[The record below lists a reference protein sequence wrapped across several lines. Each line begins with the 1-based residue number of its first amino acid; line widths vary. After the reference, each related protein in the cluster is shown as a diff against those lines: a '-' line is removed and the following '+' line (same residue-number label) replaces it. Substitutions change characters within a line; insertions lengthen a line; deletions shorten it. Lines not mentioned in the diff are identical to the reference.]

1 MESQLYPVLSRNLQL
16 DFFRGIAL
24 IIIFINH
31 MPDNPWFWYTPSRF
45 GLSDAA
51 EMFVFLSGFA
61 SAIAYGRSFDRAGL
75 WLGSVRVLHR
85 CGQIYAAHVA
95 SFLLMAVICVLG
107 NRWTLGADYI
117 QRLNI
122 AYFFD
127 NTQQAVIDIFSL
139 AYVPNYFDIL
149 PMYLVLILWMPLVW
163 ALSRLHIVLAL
174 SFSVLIY
181 YAAWQYGWELTADP
195 TTGRPWYFNPF
206 NWQLMFFTGF
216 ALGEGWIRVP
226 DKHRGLM
233 LICAIIVSVSI
244 PLGHEATYGQM
255 AFWGELRARLEPFL
269 DKSHLGLLRWVHLL
283 ALAYLM
289 NQLFK
294 WKPQWLTMGL
304 PVWIIRMGQQSLPI
318 FLCCM
323 SLSYVGGIALD
334 WLGRDATSIAMINL
348 AGIGLMLATA
358 KVLAWLDRKPWKL
371 PADQYNQKQAS
382 TLDASADLRNI
393 PYVWGK
399 QALLLPFLICLAVFP
414 MLLLQT
420 TNSRGLS
427 SPEIMVQAPPSDD
440 FQKVNIVIPK
450 INPEAAL
457 ENQQQL

>member
-1 MESQLYPVLSRNLQL
+1 
-16 DFFRGIAL
+16 
-24 IIIFINH
+24 
-31 MPDNPWFWYTPSRF
+31 
-45 GLSDAA
+45 
-51 EMFVFLSGFA
+51 
-61 SAIAYGRSFDRAGL
+61 
-75 WLGSVRVLHR
+75 
-85 CGQIYAAHVA
+85 
-95 SFLLMAVICVLG
+95 
-107 NRWTLGADYI
+107 
-117 QRLNI
+117 
-122 AYFFD
+122 
-127 NTQQAVIDIFSL
+127 
-139 AYVPNYFDIL
+139 
-149 PMYLVLILWMPLVW
+149 
-163 ALSRLHIVLAL
+163 
-174 SFSVLIY
+174 
-181 YAAWQYGWELTADP
+181 
-195 TTGRPWYFNPF
+195 
-206 NWQLMFFTGF
+206 
-216 ALGEGWIRVP
+216 
-226 DKHRGLM
+226 
-233 LICAIIVSVSI
+233 
-244 PLGHEATYGQM
+244 M

-450 INPEAAL
+450 INTEAAL

>member
-1 MESQLYPVLSRNLQL
+1 MESQLNPPQARNLQL

-24 IIIFINH
+24 MIIFVNH
-31 MPDNPWFWYTPSRF
+31 MPENPWFWYTPSRF

-51 EMFVFLSGFA
+51 EIFVFLSGFA

-85 CGQIYAAHVA
+85 CGQIYGAHLA

-107 NRWTLGADYI
+107 NRWMLDTDYI

-127 NTQQAVIDIFSL
+127 NTQQAVLDIFSL

-149 PMYLVLILWMPLVW
+149 PMYLVLILWVPLVW
-163 ALSRLHIVLAL
+163 ALSRLHIALAL
-174 SFSVLIY
+174 GFSVLIY

-216 ALGEGWIRVP
+216 GFGEGWLRIP
-226 DKHRGLM
+226 DRHWGLI
-233 LICAIIVSVSI
+233 LFCAIIVLVFI
-244 PLGHEATYGQM
+244 PLGHEATYSQV
-255 AFWGELRARLEPFL
+255 AFWGDLRVHLELLL

-304 PVWIIRMGQQSLPI
+304 PRWIIRMGQQSLPI

-323 SLSYVGGIALD
+323 SLSYIGGIALD
-334 WLGRDATSIAMINL
+334 WSGRDEASVTMVNL
-348 AGIGLMLATA
+348 AGIGLMLLTA
-358 KVLAWLDRKPWKL
+358 QALAWLDSKPWKL
-371 PADQYNQKQAS
+371 PAGHFGPKQAS
-382 TLDASADLRNI
+382 TQSASADLKDISRS
-393 PYVWGK
+393 WGQ
-399 QALLLPFLICLAVFP
+399 QALLLPFLIGLAVLP
-414 MLLLQT
+414 MLLLQGKNT
-420 TNSRGLS
+420 IGTG
-427 SPEIMVQAPPSDD
+427 SPDMMVKSPNSDD
-440 FQKVNIVIPK
+440 FRKVNAVMPK
-450 INPEAAL
+450 SDSETVL